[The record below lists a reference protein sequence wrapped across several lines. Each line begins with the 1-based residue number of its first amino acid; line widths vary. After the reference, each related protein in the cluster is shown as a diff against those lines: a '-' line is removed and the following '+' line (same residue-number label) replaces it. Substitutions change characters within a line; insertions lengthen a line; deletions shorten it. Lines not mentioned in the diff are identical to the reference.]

1 MGAARDHEDTDEGH
15 GHLPKLIMAGRL
27 TGTLDGRPVVIDAND
42 AGLSLAIASV
52 RAAWAAR
59 RSMRALLPLL
69 GAVKRA
75 GIPVRMTIA
84 GFMTLELL
92 PKPSAL
98 IRMFAPSLSSL
109 T

>member
-1 MGAARDHEDTDEGH
+1 MGAPRNHEDTDEGH

-27 TGTLDGRPVVIDAND
+27 TGTLNGRPVVIDAND

-59 RSMRALLPLL
+59 WTLRALLPVL
-69 GAVKRA
+69 GALKLA
-75 GIPVRMTIA
+75 EIPVRMTIA
-84 GFMTLELL
+84 GFMTLNVL
-92 PKPSAL
+92 PRPNAL
-98 IRMFAPSLSSL
+98 IRMFVPGLSTL